1 MFLGS
6 HNLEHRKS
14 KFQCQ
19 AGGNLNKFVES
30 QHCKVVEM
38 VNMSLPLSAQNLI
51 SSVKDFFGPC
61 LVDRTRVDRGYKHR
75 QKFIHLSLSRRETYI
90 YSYLSKSFGS
100 VSDVNVVKRSFQNT
114 LLGNELMYGEILKI
128 LEY

>member
-1 MFLGS
+1 MFVGS

-51 SSVKDFFGPC
+51 SSVKHFFGPC
-61 LVDRTRVDRGYKHR
+61 LLDRTRVDRGYKHR
-75 QKFIHLSLSRRETYI
+75 QKFIHLNLSGPDTHI
-90 YSYLSKSFGS
+90 YM
-100 VSDVNVVKRSFQNT
+100 VT
-114 LLGNELMYGEILKI
+114 
-128 LEY
+128 